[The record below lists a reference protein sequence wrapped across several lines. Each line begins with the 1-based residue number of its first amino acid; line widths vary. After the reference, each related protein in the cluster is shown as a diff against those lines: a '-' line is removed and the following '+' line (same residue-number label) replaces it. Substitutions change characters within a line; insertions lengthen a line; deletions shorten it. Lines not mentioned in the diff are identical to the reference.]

1 MHAFVNPSDK
11 CTQHKGNTMSQFT
24 RYRTAPQSS
33 LDIGTL
39 NWTKLKTLTLES
51 KSEERKNTLAPFR
64 GTYVLPQ
71 LMAWLASP
79 AITLVRNSTGKYSVI
94 ESVKLAMDKAASG
107 QLEFKNGVLVTRDAF
122 IGIMNFMAKTS
133 RSEILPVVV
142 KRQTD
147 LNGLRW
153 AANVPLFLSAFK
165 EIRNI
170 NYSEW
175 DLMEEHLDFVFHPNI
190 VDILVNVDSELE
202 DFSPEDMQFFSVRGR
217 TYKTGAKAG
226 EVRDLTSHLPPL
238 FNASDRED
246 NPLVVEFEKYGKL
259 LRQMVLQLW
268 IFRPEYYHKYGIF
281 SLKNPDAPAEALVSL
296 DIFKPAEQVE
306 KPEAIVT
313 SNSKLPWE

>member
-1 MHAFVNPSDK
+1 
-11 CTQHKGNTMSQFT
+11 MSQHFT
-24 RYRTAPQSS
+24 RYRTAPKAS

-39 NWTKLKTLTLES
+39 NWTKLKGLTLES
-51 KSEERKNTLAPFR
+51 KSDERKNTLAPFR
-64 GTYVLPQ
+64 GTHVLPQ
-71 LMAWLASP
+71 LMAWLGSP
-79 AITLVRNSTGKYSVI
+79 AIPLVRNSTGKYSVI
-94 ESVKLAMDKAASG
+94 DTVKLAIENAQAG
-107 QLEFKNGVLVTRDAF
+107 RLEFQNGVLVTKDAF
-122 IGIMNFMAKTS
+122 IGILNFMAKTS

-170 NYSEW
+170 NYTEW
-175 DLMEEHLDFVFHPNI
+175 DLLEPHLDFVFHPNI

-202 DFSPEDMQFFSVRGR
+202 DFSPQDLKFFSTRGR

-226 EVRDLTSHLPPL
+226 ETRDLTSHLPPL
-238 FNASDRED
+238 FNASDREE

-268 IFRPEYYHKYGIF
+268 IFRPEHYHKYGIF
-281 SLKNPDAPAEALVSL
+281 CLKNPDGPATALTSL
-296 DIFKPAEQVE
+296 ELFKPKNIEPVE
-306 KPEAIVT
+306 APEAVT
-313 SNSKLPWE
+313 TKEAKLPWE